1 MDWMQGHRR
10 WSGRKM
16 EEIEKEMMRGMSGGE
31 VNGAFCSVG
40 CSKWGLKEPM
50 VIVQLSY
57 RKKKKSLYHDEE
69 DEDDDEDDASDVSE
83 DDDDEDDSAGVASDE
98 EEEEEEEEGVRAVTT
113 SSFASSSPSSSS
125 LSMLKNVSASSSCSS
140 SCSSSIPIGGA
151 GAGSAKTLDEFDGG
165 AGAGSAKTLDEFDG
179 GGSYGL
185 PLNEWA
191 WVSAISTGL
200 FGTLAK
206 VRSVRPPNPLT
217 HMYI

>member
-1 MDWMQGHRR
+1 MVGSQNGGDGEGDDERDI
-10 WSGRKM
+10 GR
-16 EEIEKEMMRGMSGGE
+16 GD
-31 VNGAFCSVG
+31 NGAFVLSMFKMGFKRANGDCS
-40 CSKWGLKEPM
+40 
-50 VIVQLSY
+50 IVVSE
-57 RKKKKSLYHDEE
+57 KKKSLYHDEE

-113 SSFASSSPSSSS
+113 SSFASSSPSSPSSSS

-165 AGAGSAKTLDEFDG
+165 
-179 GGSYGL
+179 GSYGL

-191 WVSAISTGL
+191 WVSAISAG
-200 FGTLAK
+200 FVGTLAK

-217 HMYI
+217 HMRYRWLHPPAQSPRTPTTT

>member
-1 MDWMQGHRR
+1 MVGSQDEGDEEENDEWGD
-10 WSGRKM
+10 GR
-16 EEIEKEMMRGMSGGE
+16 GGE
-31 VNGAFCSVG
+31 RGILFCRMFEMGYNKKSQWRLFNCRIG
-40 CSKWGLKEPM
+40 
-50 VIVQLSY
+50 
-57 RKKKKSLYHDEE
+57 KKKWLYHDYE
-69 DEDDDEDDASDVSE
+69 DSEDDEDDEDDASDVSE
-83 DDDDEDDSAGVASDE
+83 DDEDEDDSAGVASDE
-98 EEEEEEEEGVRAVTT
+98 EDDDGEEEEEEEGVGAVTT

-125 LSMLKNVSASSSCSS
+125 LSMLENISASSSYSSSWS
-140 SCSSSIPIGGA
+140 SCSSSIPI
-151 GAGSAKTLDEFDGG
+151 GG